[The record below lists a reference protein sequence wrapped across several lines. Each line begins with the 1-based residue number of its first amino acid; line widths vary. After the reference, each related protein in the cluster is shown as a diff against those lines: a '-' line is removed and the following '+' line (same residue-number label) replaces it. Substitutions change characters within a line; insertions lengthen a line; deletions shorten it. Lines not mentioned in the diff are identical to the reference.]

1 MRLRTGKVV
10 SLFFSRITFLQFSKS
25 VMDAMTTSLEF
36 SMTMR
41 KENTP
46 RGFLSQMP
54 HPKAARENWCKNNAV
69 FIYKSLKEGLLLDCH
84 ILQVWMNASG
94 F

>member
-1 MRLRTGKVV
+1 
-10 SLFFSRITFLQFSKS
+10 
-25 VMDAMTTSLEF
+25 MTTSLEF

>member
-1 MRLRTGKVV
+1 
-10 SLFFSRITFLQFSKS
+10 
-25 VMDAMTTSLEF
+25 MDAMTTSLEF

-54 HPKAARENWCKNNAV
+54 HPKAARENWCKNNAI
-69 FIYKSLKEGLLLDCH
+69 FIYKALKEGLLMDCH
-84 ILQVWMNASG
+84 ILEVGRSAVFLQAHSSFLARAHANLLHSLTG
-94 F
+94 